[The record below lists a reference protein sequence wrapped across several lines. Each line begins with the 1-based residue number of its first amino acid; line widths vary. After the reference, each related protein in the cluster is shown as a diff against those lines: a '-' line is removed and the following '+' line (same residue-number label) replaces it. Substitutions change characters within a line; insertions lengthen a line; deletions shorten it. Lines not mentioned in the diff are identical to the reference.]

1 MDGLGVFVKACVR
14 KGVWMSSELDSG
26 HGAYGR

>member
-1 MDGLGVFVKACVR
+1 MGWEFFGKACVR

>member
-1 MDGLGVFVKACVR
+1 MGWEFCVKACVR